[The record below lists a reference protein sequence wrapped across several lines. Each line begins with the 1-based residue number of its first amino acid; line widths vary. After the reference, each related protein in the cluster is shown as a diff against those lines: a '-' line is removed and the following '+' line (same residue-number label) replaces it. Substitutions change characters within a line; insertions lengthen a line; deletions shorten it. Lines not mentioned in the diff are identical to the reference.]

1 MLVLRKENLV
11 LFKRKDSVSEILFAL
26 IDMGKRCGVN
36 AECTELWNHP
46 ALEPSASSLTSGRGH
61 DVSEFISHSEL
72 NNHLRG

>member
-11 LFKRKDSVSEILFAL
+11 LFKRKENVSEILFAL

-46 ALEPSASSLTSGRGH
+46 DLEPSASSVTSGRLLNLF
-61 DVSEFISHSEL
+61 VSQFPQL
-72 NNHLRG
+72 